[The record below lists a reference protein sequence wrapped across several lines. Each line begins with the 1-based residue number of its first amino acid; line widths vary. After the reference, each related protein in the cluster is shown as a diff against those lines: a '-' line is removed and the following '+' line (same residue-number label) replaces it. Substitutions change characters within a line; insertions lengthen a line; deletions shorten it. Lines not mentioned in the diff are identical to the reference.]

1 MSVQSQDF
9 SPKKMPDSRL
19 ISKELNLDASFYR
32 RIILK
37 FLNRIGGA
45 KSPRKRRGFFLC
57 DCPLRISIQQI
68 DNMAI
73 LCVLGVHSFVPS
85 QRLRGRIEEPQK
97 MSGLPLRNRYRLLS
111 LRPNPRHG

>member
-57 DCPLRISIQQI
+57 VCPLRISIQQI
-68 DNMAI
+68 DNQFFVFSVCI
-73 LCVLGVHSFVPS
+73 HLCH
-85 QRLRGRIEEPQK
+85 
-97 MSGLPLRNRYRLLS
+97 LS
-111 LRPNPRHG
+111 AFAVELKSLKK